1 MCRMDFIQKII
12 EWIFW
17 PGGEQY
23 YQIALILSILG
34 GYLLTDTEAPNV
46 DGHHPLPAS
55 HDFHPRSLE
64 SVLLEDSINSEGM
77 HLRVIYSND
86 LYSLSSNVTPYNAI
100 FLF

>member
-1 MCRMDFIQKII
+1 MNI
-12 EWIFW
+12 
-17 PGGEQY
+17 GGEQY
-23 YQIALILSILG
+23 YKIALILSILG

-86 LYSLSSNVTPYNAI
+86 FYGMIYSLSSNFTPYNAS
-100 FLF
+100 FYFRH